1 MSDSKL
7 DRFLKKYAGR
17 RALVAWSGG
26 LDSTYLVW
34 RCLRAGIDVT
44 AAYFEIVNNESKVKR
59 ERAALDRLEP
69 MLRACASP
77 LQFTVVKR
85 AFSIE
90 VDHCSPATYMQ

>member
-44 AAYFEIVNNESKVKR
+44 AAYFEIANNENKVKR

-69 MLRACASP
+69 MLHADSLGLVLGELRRRGEK
-77 LQFTVVKR
+77 VY
-85 AFSIE
+85 
-90 VDHCSPATYMQ
+90 D